1 MLVSVLVCMDAYVE
15 EFGAAQVEVL
25 ENSVAIVGSG
35 SKERLRKESIE
46 SVRVDDPDEPESP
59 DYSDGL
65 FLLAVG
71 LFLAFIGVGVGGDVG
86 VFVAVIGGF
95 TAMVSGLWMV
105 LRVAMYEEPEL
116 FHKVRFRMCS
126 GEEIV
131 CKVSEDE
138 DMSVLNELM

>member
-1 MLVSVLVCMDAYVE
+1 MLVSVLVCMDAYVK

-59 DYSDGL
+59 DYSNELVFIGLGL
-65 FLLAVG
+65 FS
-71 LFLAFIGVGVGGDVG
+71 AFIGLGMGGG
-86 VFVAVIGGF
+86 MGGFIAGIGGF
-95 TAMVSGLWMV
+95 TAMISGLWMV